1 MNITEPILDA
11 LKKAVDEAGN
21 PSRFAKKLPGI
32 KQTTVRNWLQ
42 GITMSIPEENWE
54 KVYPLLERWL
64 RSPPINILNIRAGNM
79 ESGINVLCQK
89 CGSDN
94 LSVEPLGD
102 RFAVICGNGGG
113 NGPLGNS
120 RAEALAAFGSE
131 NRAAVRK
138 LIEALG
144 KLTRR
149 LEALRS
155 AAQAARTIL
164 GNIDLGN
171 ASDAAAGS
179 AFQLLDRALEAESE
193 QAATYRDEE
202 E

>member
-1 MNITEPILDA
+1 M
-11 LKKAVDEAGN
+11 K
-21 PSRFAKKLPGI
+21 
-32 KQTTVRNWLQ
+32 
-42 GITMSIPEENWE
+42 
-54 KVYPLLERWL
+54 
-64 RSPPINILNIRAGNM
+64 
-79 ESGINVLCQK
+79 SGINVLCQK
-89 CGSDN
+89 CGGGN

-102 RFAVICGNGGG
+102 RFAVICGDCGG

-120 RAEALAAFGSE
+120 RAEALAAFGGE
-131 NRAAVRK
+131 NRAAEHK

-149 LEALRS
+149 LEELRS

-179 AFQLLDRALEAESE
+179 AFQLLDRALEADSG
-193 QAATYRDEE
+193 QAATRREE